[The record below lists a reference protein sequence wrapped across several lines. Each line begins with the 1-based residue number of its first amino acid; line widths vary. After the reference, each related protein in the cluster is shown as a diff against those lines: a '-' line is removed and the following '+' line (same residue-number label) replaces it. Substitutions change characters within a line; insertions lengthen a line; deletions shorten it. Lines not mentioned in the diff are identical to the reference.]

1 MGLIK
6 DFIEFRK
13 TKKKEKFLASLGLT
27 LEDEP
32 YLAQAVK
39 YIKNQT
45 PINEEPVEVVKEASN
60 GSTEVVEKKPNQ
72 KMTPEE
78 FVEQFT
84 GEVEEFYPYGRDA

>member
-32 YLAQAVK
+32 YLKDAVRIVK
-39 YIKNQT
+39 GQT
-45 PINEEPVEVVKEASN
+45 PINENKEVE
-60 GSTEVVEKKPNQ
+60 STNKGENKTDKPNDKQ
-72 KMTPEE
+72 TPEE
-78 FVEQFT
+78 FIAQFT
-84 GEVEEFYPYGRDA
+84 GEIEEFYPYGRDSA

>member
-32 YLAQAVK
+32 YLKDAVRL
-39 YIKNQT
+39 IKSQE
-45 PINEEPVEVVKEASN
+45 PIENKEVKEVATDGESKN
-60 GSTEVVEKKPNQ
+60 TKPND
-72 KMTPEE
+72 KLTPKEY
-78 FVEQFT
+78 VAQFT
-84 GEVEEFYPYGRDA
+84 EEVEEFYPYGRDNA